1 MDTELFFSAIAL
13 VLVIEGLMPALFPSF
28 YKKMMEKVTMMPESA
43 LRSTG
48 VVTMISGALLLFF
61 IKN

>member
-1 MDTELFFSAIAL
+1 MDTELFFSALAL

-28 YKKMMEKVTMMPESA
+28 YKKTMEKVTLMPASA

-48 VVTMISGALLLFF
+48 VVTMISGAILLYL
-61 IKN
+61 IRS

>member
-1 MDTELFFSAIAL
+1 MDSELFFSALAL
-13 VLVIEGLMPALFPSF
+13 VLVIEGLMPALFPAF
-28 YKKMMEKVTMMPESA
+28 YKKTMEKVTTMPLSA

-48 VVTMISGALLLFF
+48 VVTMISGALLLYF